1 MSAPTEQFNSSK
13 GDFGATMRHTMNM
26 IRGKD
31 MGNYTLVF
39 MDGTAKNPAG
49 SHETIFNPSVILGRG
64 KNCQVRFGD
73 QYKTVSREHACIN
86 ISGNQ
91 FVLFHNPNA
100 KNPTLVNG
108 TAIGN
113 SYELRNGDEI
123 KLSHDGPRMRFNIA
137 NVKPKTMALTS
148 RIGTALGQA
157 TRPYKRAILLLT
169 IGLVAALCFGG
180 YAMYSSISQ
189 GKVAERNQDQINQ
202 LNMNNSELK
211 SQLASMEKGGKSD
224 AGQIRML
231 KKQIKDNEERL
242 QLMQTEVAKQP
253 DIVYVERPES
263 RPNHRESVNN
273 FQPTRPVGNQPN
285 SNASNAVSAKYN
297 TQAKAGMNADGYVA
311 PETETNRSTR
321 THADGGSVKS
331 SSETTIG
338 GSTLSGTSAVAL
350 PDEDVFYIYATK
362 VEVTHDGNLKNY
374 NVKDW
379 EVDDRTGMW
388 TGTGFL
394 TKDGDFVTARHVIQP
409 WRFYTSEQ
417 PWMEELSIADA
428 SGGSVKVTF
437 EAMSTTGK
445 TFTFDTKNA
454 VYDESKD
461 VRKNIGKKKNGLFR
475 KKKDLAI
482 KRYTDISTDWAY
494 ITLRNKKGGSN
505 MNTDLA
511 ASLPKGTQLYTLSY
525 SLGLNAQ
532 AGEFYRDA
540 GQIKYEDIE
549 PLQGE
554 AKTTKN
560 GTSRGVINVTNQG
573 FAAGGS
579 GGPVFAVIDDDV
591 QIVGLISGGFAAN
604 FGVVIPV
611 SNLR

>member
-86 ISGNQ
+86 ITGNQ

-108 TAIGN
+108 SAIGN

-157 TRPYKRAILLLT
+157 TRPYKRAIMFLS
-169 IGLVAALCFGG
+169 IGLIAALGFGG

-189 GKVAERNQDQINQ
+189 GKVAAKNQDQIAQ
-202 LNMNNSELK
+202 LNSNNMELK
-211 SQLASMEKGGKSD
+211 SQLSSMEKGGKSD

-231 KKQIKDNEERL
+231 KKQIQENESKL
-242 QLMQTEVAKQP
+242 QNMQNEVAKQP
-253 DIVYVERPES
+253 EVVYVERPVS
-263 RPNHRESVNN
+263 KPSTSYSGSSQPASSARSV
-273 FQPTRPVGNQPN
+273 GSSPN
-285 SNASNAVSAKYN
+285 SGTTNTNDYN
-297 TQAKAGMNADGYVA
+297 TNSKAGMNADGYIA
-311 PETETNRSTR
+311 PETQANRTTR
-321 THADGGSVKS
+321 NSNDGGSVRATN
-331 SSETTIG
+331 EMTVG
-338 GSTLSGTSAVAL
+338 GSKITGTSTVEL

-379 EVDDRTGMW
+379 EVDDRSGMW

-409 WRFYTSEQ
+409 WRFYTSDQ

-461 VRKNIGKKKNGLFR
+461 VRKNIGSKGGLFR

-494 ITLRNKKGGSN
+494 ITLTE
-505 MNTDLA
+505 M
-511 ASLPKGTQLYTLSY
+511 
-525 SLGLNAQ
+525 
-532 AGEFYRDA
+532 
-540 GQIKYEDIE
+540 
-549 PLQGE
+549 QG
-554 AKTTKN
+554 
-560 GTSRGVINVTNQG
+560 R
-573 FAAGGS
+573 
-579 GGPVFAVIDDDV
+579 
-591 QIVGLISGGFAAN
+591 
-604 FGVVIPV
+604 
-611 SNLR
+611 